1 MENLNCREFFFSLVK
16 LCQETIVPISPP
28 KKKRKSCR
36 DYVVPTFVSCTDQ
49 IPIATI
55 EGGRGKEREEERKLR
70 NGETFLEGSDERP
83 RKLGLRPARL
93 DELARNC

>member
-1 MENLNCREFFFSLVK
+1 MENLNCREFSLVK
-16 LCQETIVPISPP
+16 LCQETIVPIFPP
-28 KKKRKSCR
+28 PKKRKSCR

-55 EGGRGKEREEERKLR
+55 EGGGKEREEERKLR